1 MNRNLLDKVRCM
13 LVSLGIPKVLGLK
26 ALMIAS
32 YIVTR
37 TPSGALGDKTLKEQ
51 WTGDITDYSI

>member
-1 MNRNLLDKVRCM
+1 M